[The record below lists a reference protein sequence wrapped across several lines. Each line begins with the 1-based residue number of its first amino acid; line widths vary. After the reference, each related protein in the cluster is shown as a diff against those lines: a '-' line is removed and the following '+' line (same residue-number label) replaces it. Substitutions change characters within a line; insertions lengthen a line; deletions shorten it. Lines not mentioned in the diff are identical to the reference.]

1 MCVGT
6 QRATMPETPSKRK
19 SVRRRRSSTRSPAC
33 KDMSHLK
40 KYRTRKS
47 PAYPAN
53 KCCGE
58 RKYGKDG
65 LYVSTPN
72 YRGIC
77 AWHKA

>member
-1 MCVGT
+1 
-6 QRATMPETPSKRK
+6 
-19 SVRRRRSSTRSPAC
+19 
-33 KDMSHLK
+33 MSHLK

-72 YRGIC
+72 RRGIC
-77 AWHKA
+77 AWHKV